1 MEIQADQPIIQS
13 GTSPVSG
20 RSNFHRILNGKDY
33 LSKGHITNIKRT
45 ILVLLE
51 QKKIGKRLTIIG
63 VIVENPWSPLSGLFF
78 LKRG

>member
-1 MEIQADQPIIQS
+1 MEIQADQPISQS

-20 RSNFHRILNGKDY
+20 RSNFHRILNGKDD

-51 QKKIGKRLTIIG
+51 QNKIGKRLTIIG